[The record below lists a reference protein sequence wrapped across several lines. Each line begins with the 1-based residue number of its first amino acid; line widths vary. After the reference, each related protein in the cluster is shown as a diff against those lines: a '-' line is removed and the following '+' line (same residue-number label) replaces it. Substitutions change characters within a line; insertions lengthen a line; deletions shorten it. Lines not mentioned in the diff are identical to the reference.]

1 MVCGSENHLFTLPN
15 KVGGAVHPQ
24 CAAVEYITYSGA
36 PILVAQQLL
45 DGADVLFPGSSKW
58 VAKEWRKV
66 WQLACFVTPASAT
79 ARFTAF

>member
-1 MVCGSENHLFTLPN
+1 MVCGSENHLITVLH
-15 KVGGAVHPQ
+15 KVGGAVHPR
-24 CAAVEYITYSGA
+24 CAAVEYIIHSGA

-45 DGADVLFPGSSKW
+45 DGADVLSPAPAGGWRK
-58 VAKEWRKV
+58 VWRKV

>member
-45 DGADVLFPGSSKW
+45 DGADVLSPAPAGG
-58 VAKEWRKV
+58 WRKV